1 MATNGV
7 FCLEGEWDAD
17 LRKRTS
23 VLPVLELLERLRA
36 IKAIHRKVATTGE
49 VEHYLNLWSQ
59 ARYDDYPVLYLAAH
73 GYKGSLS
80 WSNRNDTSLDDLA
93 KILGETATN
102 CYIHLGSCLTPSNEK
117 QARAFVEKTGVR
129 ALLGFRAE
137 VDWIESAAFETLLLP
152 MLAEYAPTKRT
163 AKTFFNT
170 IMGLQ
175 SDLARRL
182 KFVMVT
188 ADGTLRGQDWSSPV
202 KSPAGLVP

>member
-7 FCLEGEWDAD
+7 FCLEGEWDSD

-23 VLPVLELLERLRA
+23 VLPVLELLERLGA

-49 VEHYLNLWSQ
+49 VEHYLNLWRQ

-73 GYKGSLS
+73 GYEGSLS

-93 KILGETATN
+93 DILGETATS
-102 CYIHLGSCLTPSNEK
+102 CYIHLGSCLTPFNEK
-117 QARAFVEKTGVR
+117 QASAFVEKTGAR
-129 ALLGFRAE
+129 ALLGYRTE
-137 VDWIESAAFETLLLP
+137 VDWVESAAFETLLLP

-163 AKTFFNT
+163 AKTFYNT

-188 ADGTLRGQDWSSPV
+188 ADETLRGRDWP
-202 KSPAGLVP
+202 PATRRVGDLVS